1 MIIYDKKTFLLWIEK
16 IEKDSVFAI
25 NIETNISKNQQNIL
39 PIPSS
44 FSFALQSGEVS
55 YLPIKNNDWV
65 ISLELNLEKILV
77 LLKPILENHKIK
89 KIGYDLKYQYSILKR
104 YEIELIG
111 IVDIMLESYVI
122 NPVLSSHELKSLVQY
137 WLPKKEKYFEENVS
151 KYQKEITH
159 INLQDSAIAAT
170 TKVDV
175 ILQLHF
181 KMWPYL
187 EKSNEKKN
195 SIVSKWSY

>member
-1 MIIYDKKTFLLWIEK
+1 MIIFDKKTFLLWIDK
-16 IEKDSVFAI
+16 IENNSVFAI
-25 NIETNISKNQQNIL
+25 NIETNISKNQPNIL

-55 YLPIKNNDWV
+55 YLPIKNNNWV
-65 ISLELNLEKILV
+65 TSLDLNLEKILV

-122 NPVLSSHELKSLVQY
+122 NPALSSHELKSLVQY

-159 INLQDSAIAAT
+159 INLQNYAIAAT
-170 TKVDV
+170 TKVDL

-181 KMWPYL
+181 KMWPYFQ
-187 EKSNEKKN
+187 KSNEKKN